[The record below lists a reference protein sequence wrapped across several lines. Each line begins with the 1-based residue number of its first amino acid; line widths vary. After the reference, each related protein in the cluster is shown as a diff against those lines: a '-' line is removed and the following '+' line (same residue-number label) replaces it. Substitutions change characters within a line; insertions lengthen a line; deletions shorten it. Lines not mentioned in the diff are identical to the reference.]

1 MKRPTQRDMVLRVLQ
16 DGASHPKSEFY
27 ELGIHQVAARIHEL
41 RREGHQIETRRIDR
55 PGCSPI
61 FEYQRV
67 RPLTLPI
74 DLAGTHEPLV
84 ATLDEATSRTA
95 SRELGPE
102 RGSRLV
108 TGPICGTSKRVATT
122 IGAGL
127 VYLSCGL
134 HFIPCDEL
142 QPFKAAGEETA
153 S

>member
-1 MKRPTQRDMVLRVLQ
+1 VKRPTQRDMVLRVLQ

-27 ELGIHQVAARIHEL
+27 ELGI
-41 RREGHQIETRRIDR
+41 QIETRRIDR

-61 FEYQRV
+61 FEYRRV

-108 TGPICGTSKRVATT
+108 TGPICGTSKRVET

-153 S
+153 A